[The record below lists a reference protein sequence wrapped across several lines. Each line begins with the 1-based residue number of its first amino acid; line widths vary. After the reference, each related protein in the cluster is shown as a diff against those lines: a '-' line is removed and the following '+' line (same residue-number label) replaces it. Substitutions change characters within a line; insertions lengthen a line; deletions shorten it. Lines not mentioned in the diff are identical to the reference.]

1 MNPPTMPWYGSI
13 HSGEMP
19 RWKSAFFDE
28 KNVKGKAEQR
38 KKAVAAHLQIR
49 GDLTDRNVKK
59 KGIRKCR
66 LTIMLFCPTSFLLG
80 YRKRNPI
87 QREKERS
94 IVRAIISS
102 MDKNPL

>member
-59 KGIRKCR
+59 KEFENAG
-66 LTIMLFCPTSFLLG
+66 
-80 YRKRNPI
+80 
-87 QREKERS
+87 
-94 IVRAIISS
+94 
-102 MDKNPL
+102 

>member
-1 MNPPTMPWYGSI
+1 MEI
-13 HSGEMP
+13 C
-19 RWKSAFFDE
+19 FFDE

-59 KGIRKCR
+59 RNSKMQADYNAP
-66 LTIMLFCPTSFLLG
+66 LPYLFFSLDTG
-80 YRKRNPI
+80 KRNPI

>member
-13 HSGEMP
+13 HLGKMP
-19 RWKSAFFDE
+19 RWKSAFFDK

-59 KGIRKCR
+59 RNSKMQADYNALLPYLFFPWIQEKGIQFKEKKSGR
-66 LTIMLFCPTSFLLG
+66 LCG
-80 YRKRNPI
+80 
-87 QREKERS
+87 Q
-94 IVRAIISS
+94 
-102 MDKNPL
+102 

>member
-13 HSGEMP
+13 HWGKMP

-38 KKAVAAHLQIR
+38 KKAAHLQIR

-59 KGIRKCR
+59 KGIQKCS
-66 LTIMLFCPTSFLLG
+66 LTIMLFCPTSFFLG
-80 YRKRNPI
+80 YTGKRNPI

-94 IVRAIISS
+94 IVRPIISS

>member
-13 HSGEMP
+13 HLGKMP

-66 LTIMLFCPTSFLLG
+66 LRL
-80 YRKRNPI
+80 
-87 QREKERS
+87 
-94 IVRAIISS
+94 
-102 MDKNPL
+102 